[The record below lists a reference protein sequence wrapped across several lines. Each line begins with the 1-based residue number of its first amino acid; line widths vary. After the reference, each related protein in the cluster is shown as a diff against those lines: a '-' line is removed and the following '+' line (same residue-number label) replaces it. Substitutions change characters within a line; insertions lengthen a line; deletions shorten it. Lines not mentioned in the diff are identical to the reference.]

1 MLPNAVHVLA
11 FRSFCSF
18 QPRCLGAI
26 LKQSFSCL
34 LPWHLLGFPFTF
46 LPLCF
51 RCLLTSPFYLLTTV
65 GVPST
70 LNQSSFPSFAFSFN
84 TVSLNVSPPDFN
96 FYLYPSFLIY
106 TDFSSELLPAQN
118 FSSWFPIGTQPD
130 PSKFK
135 LIASPPQTCFSS
147 APQFA
152 KGTTIHLV
160 AWATFHIQLPS
171 Q

>member
-1 MLPNAVHVLA
+1 MLPNAVDVLA
-11 FRSFCSF
+11 SCSLCSF

-26 LKQSFSCL
+26 RKQSFSCL
-34 LPWHLLGFPFTF
+34 LPWHLPGFLVTF
-46 LPLCF
+46 LPLYF

-70 LNQSSFPSFAFSFN
+70 PNQSSSPSFAFSLN

-106 TDFSSELLPAQN
+106 TDFSKLLPAQN
-118 FSSWFPIGTQPD
+118 FSSWFHIGTQPD
-130 PSKFK
+130 LSKFK
-135 LIASPPQTCFSS
+135 LIASSSQTCFSS
-147 APQFA
+147 APQFG

-160 AWATFHIQLPS
+160 AGATFHIQLPS